1 MSDCTYFLVNQLRLV
16 SQTGRTSDLSAGRLE
31 ILINDQWGTVCGDD
45 FDITDAHVACRQLL
59 YSQAVAY
66 GSAGDLG

>member
-1 MSDCTYFLVNQLRLV
+1 MVHTHAANQLQLV
-16 SQTGRTSDLSAGRLE
+16 SQTGRISDLSAGRLE
-31 ILINDQWGTVCGDD
+31 ILINDQWGTVCDDD
-45 FDITDAHVACRQLL
+45 FDTIDADVACRQLG